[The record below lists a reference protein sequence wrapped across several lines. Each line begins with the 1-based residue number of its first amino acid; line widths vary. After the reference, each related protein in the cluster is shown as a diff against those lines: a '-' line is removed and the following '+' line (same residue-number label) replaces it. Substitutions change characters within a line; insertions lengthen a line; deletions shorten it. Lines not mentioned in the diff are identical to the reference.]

1 MEKIYCLSMIAPIL
15 KGLLLGLILS
25 ISIGPVTFAI
35 LKQSLTNGHKAGY
48 VFVAGV
54 SMSDIVLLFI
64 CNFFTSFFVMALS
77 HKAFIAMLGAGF
89 LLVMSVYTLFFKKIV
104 FSEGELNKEKILRK
118 RDLFK
123 IFIAGFFMN
132 TLNPSVFLFWFAWTA
147 AISASAAETNSPLIY
162 RILVFGTCLLFV
174 LLSDLLK
181 VALAGKLRP
190 KLTIQ
195 NMIIINR
202 ISGIII
208 LLFSAALLY
217 GALHY

>member
-1 MEKIYCLSMIAPIL
+1 MIAPIL

-25 ISIGPVTFAI
+25 ISIGPVIFAI

-64 CNFFTSFFVMALS
+64 CNFFTGFFTLALS

-89 LLVMSVYTLFFKKIV
+89 LLVMSMYTLFFKKIV
-104 FSEGELNKEKILRK
+104 FEGGEDSKDKLMSK
-118 RDLFK
+118 RDLVSTFL
-123 IFIAGFFMN
+123 AGFFMN

-147 AISASAAETNSPLIY
+147 AISTTAAETNNPLSY

-190 KLTIQ
+190 RLTLQ

-208 LLFSAALLY
+208 LIFSAALFY
-217 GALHY
+217 GALYY

>member
-1 MEKIYCLSMIAPIL
+1 MIAPIL

-25 ISIGPVTFAI
+25 ISIGPVIFAI
-35 LKQSLTNGHKAGY
+35 LKQSLTNGYKAGY

-64 CNFFTSFFVMALS
+64 CNFFTGFFKLALS
-77 HKAFIAMLGAGF
+77 HRSFIAMLGAGF
-89 LLVMSVYTLFFKKIV
+89 LLVMSVYTLFFKKII
-104 FSEGELNKEKILRK
+104 FEGGDDSKEKLMSK
-118 RDLFK
+118 RDLVSTFLS
-123 IFIAGFFMN
+123 GFFMN

-147 AISASAAETNSPLIY
+147 AISATAAEMNNPLSY

-174 LLSDLLK
+174 LFSDLLK

-190 KLTIQ
+190 KLTLQ

-202 ISGIII
+202 VSGIII
-208 LLFSAALLY
+208 FIFSAVLFY

>member
-1 MEKIYCLSMIAPIL
+1 MIAPIL

-25 ISIGPVTFAI
+25 ISIGPVIFAI

-54 SMSDIVLLFI
+54 SISDISLLFI
-64 CNFFTSFFVMALS
+64 CNFFTSFFTLALA

-104 FSEGELNKEKILRK
+104 FEGGEDSKEKLMSK
-118 RDLFK
+118 RDVVSTFLS
-123 IFIAGFFMN
+123 GFFMN

-147 AISASAAETNSPLIY
+147 AISANAEETESPLMY
-162 RILVFGTCLLFV
+162 RILVFGTCLVFV
-174 LLSDLLK
+174 LLSDLIK

-190 KLTIQ
+190 RLTLQ

-202 ISGIII
+202 ISGLII
-208 LLFSAALLY
+208 LLFSAGLFY

>member
-1 MEKIYCLSMIAPIL
+1 MIAPIL

-25 ISIGPVTFAI
+25 ISIGPVIFAI

-54 SMSDIVLLFI
+54 SMSDISLLFI
-64 CNFFTSFFVMALS
+64 CNFFTSFFTLALA
-77 HKAFIAMLGAGF
+77 HKSFIAMLGAGF
-89 LLVMSVYTLFFKKIV
+89 LLVMSVYTLFFKKII
-104 FSEGELNKEKILRK
+104 FEGGEDSKGKLMTK
-118 RDLFK
+118 RDLVSTFLS
-123 IFIAGFFMN
+123 GFFMN

-147 AISASAAETNSPLIY
+147 AISANAEETESPLMY

-190 KLTIQ
+190 RLTLQ

-202 ISGIII
+202 ISGVII
-208 LLFSAALLY
+208 LLFSAALFY
-217 GALHY
+217 GALQY

>member
-1 MEKIYCLSMIAPIL
+1 MIAPIL

-25 ISIGPVTFAI
+25 ISIGPVIFAI

-54 SMSDIVLLFI
+54 SMSDLVLLFI

-123 IFIAGFFMN
+123 ICIAGFFMN

-174 LLSDLLK
+174 LISDLLK
-181 VALAGKLRP
+181 VALAGRLRP

-208 LLFSAALLY
+208 LLFSAALFY

>member
-1 MEKIYCLSMIAPIL
+1 MIAPIL

-25 ISIGPVTFAI
+25 ISIGPVIFAI

-54 SMSDIVLLFI
+54 SISDISLLFI
-64 CNFFTSFFVMALS
+64 CNFFTSFFTLALA

-104 FSEGELNKEKILRK
+104 FEGGEDSKEKLMSK
-118 RDLFK
+118 RDLVSTFLS
-123 IFIAGFFMN
+123 GFFMN

-147 AISASAAETNSPLIY
+147 AISANAEETESPLMY
-162 RILVFGTCLLFV
+162 RILVFGTCLVFV
-174 LLSDLLK
+174 LLSDLIK

-190 KLTIQ
+190 RLTLQ

-202 ISGIII
+202 ISGLII
-208 LLFSAALLY
+208 LLFSAGLFY